1 MKHFKQMIVAVTL
14 LASILVSGF
23 TQFNVKAHAEDSLD
37 IAIVQFVS
45 HPSLDQIV
53 QGIKDELAANDYVEG
68 ENLTIEFHNA
78 EADINLL
85 GTIAE
90 QVVSQEPDLI
100 FAVTTPVS
108 QAFQNQTSDI
118 PIIMAGVTDPVSA
131 GLVENVEKPGGN
143 ITGTSDA
150 FPLEKHFDLMLQID
164 PDIKK
169 IGMIYT
175 SSEDNAQAEIESAKE
190 VAEGM
195 GLEVVIEGIATTLDM
210 QMVAENLSSQVDAIY
225 VGSDNTIASAFETLL
240 DATDRMDIA
249 VYPSVDNM
257 VEQGGLA
264 AVAINQ
270 ADLGIEAARIAI
282 QVLNGTSIGDIP
294 IHFVENLR
302 LVYNSDTA
310 ERLNVEISVDL
321 VSTLEDLGGE

>member
-1 MKHFKQMIVAVTL
+1 MKQFKKTVLAIVTL
-14 LASILVSGF
+14 VTVLFSSFGLTPVQVNAQEAI
-23 TQFNVKAHAEDSLD
+23 D

-53 QGIKDELAANDYVEG
+53 QGIKDELAANGYVEG

-85 GTIAE
+85 STIAE
-90 QVVSQEPDLI
+90 QVVSEEPDLI

-108 QAFQNQTSDI
+108 QAFQNQTSEL

-131 GLVENVEKPGGN
+131 GLVEDVEKPGEN
-143 ITGTSDA
+143 ISGTSDA
-150 FPLEKHFDLMLQID
+150 FPLEKHFDLMLQVD
-164 PDIKK
+164 PSIKK

-190 VAEGM
+190 VAESM
-195 GLEVVIEGIATTLDM
+195 GLEVVVEGIATTLDM

-270 ADLGIEAARIAI
+270 ADLGIEAAKIGI
-282 QVLNGTSIGDIP
+282 EVLNGTAIGDIP

-310 ERLNVEISVDL
+310 ERLNVEIEAGL
-321 VSTLEDLGGE
+321 LETLEDLSGE

>member
-131 GLVENVEKPGGN
+131 GLVENVEKPGEN

>member
-131 GLVENVEKPGGN
+131 GLVENVEKPGEN

-310 ERLNVEISVDL
+310 ERLNVEISADL

>member
-1 MKHFKQMIVAVTL
+1 MKNIKQILLTVTL
-14 LASILVSGF
+14 LASLLVTGF
-23 TQFNVKAHAEDSLD
+23 SQLSVNAQSEDSLD

-53 QGIKDELAANDYVEG
+53 QGIKDELAANDYIEG
-68 ENLTIEFHNA
+68 KNLTIDFHNA

-90 QVVSQEPDLI
+90 QVVSQKPDLI

-108 QAFQNQTSDI
+108 QAFQNKTSDI

-131 GLVENVEKPGGN
+131 GLVDNVEKPGEN
-143 ITGTSDA
+143 ISGTSDA
-150 FPLEKHFDLMLQID
+150 FPLELHFDLMLQID
-164 PDIKK
+164 PSIKTV
-169 IGMIYT
+169 GMIYT
-175 SSEDNAQAEIESAKE
+175 SSEDNAQAEIEAAKE

-195 GLEVVIEGIATTLDM
+195 GLEVIIEGIATTLDM

-249 VYPSVDNM
+249 VYPSIDNM

-264 AVAINQ
+264 AVAITQ
-270 ADLGIEAARIAI
+270 ADLGIEAARMAI
-282 QVLNGTSIGDIP
+282 KVLDGTAIGDIP
-294 IHFVENLR
+294 IHFVDNLR
-302 LVYNSDTA
+302 LVYNSETA
-310 ERLNVEISVDL
+310 ERLNVEIPADL
-321 VSTLEDLGGE
+321 AETLEDLSGE

>member
-1 MKHFKQMIVAVTL
+1 MKTYKQILLAFTL
-14 LASILVSGF
+14 LATILVSNIF
-23 TQFNVKAHAEDSLD
+23 QLNAHAQDSLD

-53 QGIKDELAANDYVEG
+53 QGIKDELAANEYIEG

-90 QVVSQEPDLI
+90 QVVSLEPDLI

-108 QAFQNQTSDI
+108 QAFQNQTNDI
-118 PIIMAGVTDPVSA
+118 PIIMAGVTDPMSA
-131 GLVENVEKPGGN
+131 GLVDNLDKPGEN
-143 ITGTSDA
+143 ISGTSDA
-150 FPLEKHFDLMLQID
+150 FPLEKHFDLMLEID
-164 PDIKK
+164 PEIKK
-169 IGMIYT
+169 LGMIYT
-175 SSEDNAQAEIESAKE
+175 TSEDNAQAEIETAKE
-190 VAEGM
+190 VAESM
-195 GLEVVIEGIATTLDM
+195 GLEVIIEGISSTLDM
-210 QMVAENLSSQVDAIY
+210 QMIAENLSSQVDAIY

-270 ADLGIEAARIAI
+270 ADLGIEAVKIAVK
-282 QVLNGTSIGDIP
+282 VLNGTAIGDIP

-310 ERLNVEISVDL
+310 ERLNIELSTELIE
-321 VSTLEDLGGE
+321 TLEDLSGE

>member
-1 MKHFKQMIVAVTL
+1 MKQLKQIMVVITL
-14 LASILVSGF
+14 LASVLVASF
-23 TQFNVKAHAEDSLD
+23 SQLNTKAYAEEAIN

-53 QGIKDELAANDYVEG
+53 QGIKDELAANNYVEG
-68 ENLTIEFHNA
+68 ENLTIDFHNA

-118 PIIMAGVTDPVSA
+118 PIIMAGVTDPVAA
-131 GLVENVEKPGGN
+131 GLVENVDKPGEN

-150 FPLEKHFDLMLQID
+150 FPLEKHFSLMLQID
-164 PDIKK
+164 PEIKK

-190 VAEGM
+190 VAEDM

-249 VYPSVDNM
+249 IYPSVDNM

-264 AVAINQ
+264 AVAITQ
-270 ADLGIEAARIAI
+270 ADLGIEAARIAVE
-282 QVLNGTSIGDIP
+282 VLNGTAIGDIP

-310 ERLNVEISVDL
+310 GRLNIEIADEL
-321 VSTLEDLGGE
+321 IETLEDLSGE

>member
-1 MKHFKQMIVAVTL
+1 MKNLKQIVVAVTI
-14 LASILVSGF
+14 LASIFVSTF
-23 TQFNVKAHAEDSLD
+23 TQVSTKAHAEDTLD

-68 ENLTIEFHNA
+68 ENLTIDFHNA

-131 GLVENVEKPGGN
+131 GLVENVEKPGEN

-150 FPLEKHFDLMLQID
+150 FPLEKHFNLMLEID
-164 PDIKK
+164 PEIKK

-190 VAEGM
+190 VAESM
-195 GLEVVIEGIATTLDM
+195 GLEVVVEGIATTLDM

-270 ADLGIEAARIAI
+270 ADLGIEAARIAVE
-282 QVLNGTSIGDIP
+282 VLNGTAIGDIP

-310 ERLNVEISVDL
+310 ERLNVEISAEL
-321 VSTLEDLGGE
+321 AETLEDLSGE

>member
-1 MKHFKQMIVAVTL
+1 MKQLKQIMVVITL
-14 LASILVSGF
+14 LASILVASF
-23 TQFNVKAHAEDSLD
+23 SQLNTKAYAEEAIN

-53 QGIKDELAANDYVEG
+53 QGIKDELAANNYVEG
-68 ENLTIEFHNA
+68 ENLTIDFHNA

-118 PIIMAGVTDPVSA
+118 PIIMAGVTDPVAA
-131 GLVENVEKPGGN
+131 GLVENVDKPGEN

-150 FPLEKHFDLMLQID
+150 FPLEKHFSLMLQID
-164 PDIKK
+164 PEIKK

-190 VAEGM
+190 VAEDM

-249 VYPSVDNM
+249 IYPSVDNM

-264 AVAINQ
+264 AVAITQ
-270 ADLGIEAARIAI
+270 ADLGIEAARIAVE
-282 QVLNGTSIGDIP
+282 VLNGTAIGDIP

-310 ERLNVEISVDL
+310 DRLNIEIPDEL
-321 VSTLEDLGGE
+321 IETLEDLSGE

>member
-1 MKHFKQMIVAVTL
+1 MKNFKQILIAVTL
-14 LASILVSGF
+14 LTTLFASTFS
-23 TQFNVKAHAEDSLD
+23 QVKVQAQTDDTLD

-45 HPSLDQIV
+45 HPSLDEIV

-68 ENLTIEFHNA
+68 ENLTIDFHNA

-85 GTIAE
+85 STIAE
-90 QVVSQEPDLI
+90 QVVSQKPDLI

-108 QAFQNQTSDI
+108 QAFQNQTSEI
-118 PIIMAGVTDPVSA
+118 PIVMAGVTDPVSA
-131 GLVENVEKPGGN
+131 GLVDNIEKPGEN

-150 FPLEKHFDLMLQID
+150 FPLEKHFNLMLQID
-164 PDIKK
+164 PTIKK

-190 VAEGM
+190 VAESM
-195 GLEVVIEGIATTLDM
+195 GLEVFVEGIATTLDM
-210 QMVAENLSSQVDAIY
+210 QMVAENLSSKVDAIY

-249 VYPSVDNM
+249 VYPSVDIM
-257 VEQGGLA
+257 VKQGGLG

-270 ADLGIEAARIAI
+270 ADLGTEAAKIAV
-282 QVLNGTSIGDIP
+282 QVLDGTAIGDIP
-294 IHFVENLR
+294 IHFVSNLR
-302 LVYNSDTA
+302 LVYNSETA
-310 ERLNVEISVDL
+310 DRLNVELPADL
-321 VSTLEDLGGE
+321 VDTLEDLSGE

>member
-1 MKHFKQMIVAVTL
+1 
-14 LASILVSGF
+14 
-23 TQFNVKAHAEDSLD
+23 
-37 IAIVQFVS
+37 
-45 HPSLDQIV
+45 
-53 QGIKDELAANDYVEG
+53 
-68 ENLTIEFHNA
+68 
-78 EADINLL
+78 
-85 GTIAE
+85 
-90 QVVSQEPDLI
+90 
-100 FAVTTPVS
+100 
-108 QAFQNQTSDI
+108 
-118 PIIMAGVTDPVSA
+118 MAGVTDPVAA
-131 GLVENVEKPGGN
+131 GLVENVDKPGEN

-150 FPLEKHFDLMLQID
+150 FPLEKHFSLMLQID
-164 PDIKK
+164 PEIKK

-190 VAEGM
+190 VAEDM

-249 VYPSVDNM
+249 IYPSVDNM

-264 AVAINQ
+264 AVAITQ
-270 ADLGIEAARIAI
+270 ADLGIEAARIAVE
-282 QVLNGTSIGDIP
+282 VLNGTAIGDIP

-310 ERLNVEISVDL
+310 DRLNIEIADEL
-321 VSTLEDLGGE
+321 IETLEDLSGE

>member
-1 MKHFKQMIVAVTL
+1 MKQLKQITVVITL
-14 LASILVSGF
+14 LASILVASF
-23 TQFNVKAHAEDSLD
+23 SQLNTKAYAEEAIN

-53 QGIKDELAANDYVEG
+53 QGIKDELAANNYVEG
-68 ENLTIEFHNA
+68 ENLTIDFHNA

-118 PIIMAGVTDPVSA
+118 PIIMAGVTDPVAA
-131 GLVENVEKPGGN
+131 GLVENVDKPGEN

-150 FPLEKHFDLMLQID
+150 FPLEKHFSLMLQID
-164 PDIKK
+164 PEIKK

-190 VAEGM
+190 VAEDM

-249 VYPSVDNM
+249 IYPSVDNM

-264 AVAINQ
+264 AVAITQ
-270 ADLGIEAARIAI
+270 ADLGIEAARIAVE
-282 QVLNGTSIGDIP
+282 VLNGEAIGDIP

-302 LVYNSDTA
+302 LVFNSDTA
-310 ERLNVEISVDL
+310 DRLNIEIADEL
-321 VSTLEDLGGE
+321 IETLEDLSGE

>member
-1 MKHFKQMIVAVTL
+1 MKQLKQIMVVITL
-14 LASILVSGF
+14 LASILVASF
-23 TQFNVKAHAEDSLD
+23 SQLNPKAYAEEAIN

-53 QGIKDELAANDYVEG
+53 QGIKDELAANNYVEG
-68 ENLTIEFHNA
+68 ENLTIDFHNA

-118 PIIMAGVTDPVSA
+118 PIIMAGVTDPVAA
-131 GLVENVEKPGGN
+131 GLVENVDKPGEN

-150 FPLEKHFDLMLQID
+150 FPLEKHFSLMLQID
-164 PDIKK
+164 PEIKK

-190 VAEGM
+190 VAEDM

-249 VYPSVDNM
+249 IYPSVDNM

-264 AVAINQ
+264 AVAITQ
-270 ADLGIEAARIAI
+270 ADLGIEAARIAVE
-282 QVLNGTSIGDIP
+282 VLNGTAIGDIP

-310 ERLNVEISVDL
+310 DRLNIEIADEL
-321 VSTLEDLGGE
+321 IETLEDLSGE

>member
-1 MKHFKQMIVAVTL
+1 MKQLKQIMVVITL
-14 LASILVSGF
+14 LASILVASF
-23 TQFNVKAHAEDSLD
+23 SQLNTKAYAEEAIN

-53 QGIKDELAANDYVEG
+53 QGIKDELAANNYVEG
-68 ENLTIEFHNA
+68 ENLTIDFHNA

-118 PIIMAGVTDPVSA
+118 PIIMAGVTDPVAA
-131 GLVENVEKPGGN
+131 GLVENVDKPGEN

-150 FPLEKHFDLMLQID
+150 FPLEKHFSLMLQID
-164 PDIKK
+164 PEIKK

-190 VAEGM
+190 VAEDM

-249 VYPSVDNM
+249 IYPSVDNM

-264 AVAINQ
+264 AVAITQ
-270 ADLGIEAARIAI
+270 ADLGIEAARIAVE
-282 QVLNGTSIGDIP
+282 VLNGTAIGDIP

-310 ERLNVEISVDL
+310 DRLNIEIADEL
-321 VSTLEDLGGE
+321 IETLEDLSGE

>member
-1 MKHFKQMIVAVTL
+1 MKQLKQIMVVITL
-14 LASILVSGF
+14 LASVLVASF
-23 TQFNVKAHAEDSLD
+23 SQLNTKAYAEEAIN

-53 QGIKDELAANDYVEG
+53 QGIKDELAANNYVEG
-68 ENLTIEFHNA
+68 ENLTIDFHNA

-118 PIIMAGVTDPVSA
+118 PIIMAGVTDPVAA
-131 GLVENVEKPGGN
+131 GLVENVDKPGEN

-150 FPLEKHFDLMLQID
+150 FPLEKHFSLMLQID
-164 PDIKK
+164 PEIKK

-190 VAEGM
+190 VAEDM

-249 VYPSVDNM
+249 IYPSVDNM

-264 AVAINQ
+264 AVAITQ
-270 ADLGIEAARIAI
+270 ADLGIEAARIAVE
-282 QVLNGTSIGDIP
+282 VLNGTAIGDIP

-310 ERLNVEISVDL
+310 DRLNIEIADEL
-321 VSTLEDLGGE
+321 IETLEDLSGE

>member
-131 GLVENVEKPGGN
+131 GLVENVEKPGEN

-321 VSTLEDLGGE
+321 VSALEDLGGE